1 MRVTFILSPAPG
13 GALQSSSARQVAVNQ
28 IGKSAW
34 EAQDWADPQSQG
46 APGIADAA
54 SPASSE
60 GHYVF

>member
-54 SPASSE
+54 
-60 GHYVF
+60 GVF